1 MILRTCSGGRSYKTP
16 RVSFN
21 VTRQRGRHDAPAC
34 PYPQNHPS
42 SSLHTAFSASA
53 SIFATSVRPLTK
65 LKEGASATTRPAR
78 PRIFT
83 NLRAATATPRPVE
96 VWPCLEEAGA
106 QTQGEEE
113 GSSSCKLVVAG
124 KELVADVIKVWHLG
138 TAAMEY
144 ALTRQLIQF
153 ILRFRVNDYE
163 VYYTIMSYF
172 QTALYLRTAL
182 HRVCSQ

>member
-21 VTRQRGRHDAPAC
+21 MTCQRGRHDAPAC

-42 SSLHTAFSASA
+42 SSLRIAFSASA
-53 SIFATSVRPLTK
+53 SIFATSVRPLGK

-78 PRIFT
+78 PRNFT
-83 NLRAATATPRPVE
+83 HLRAATATLRPVG

-106 QTQGEEE
+106 QTREEEE

-124 KELVADVIKVWHLG
+124 KELVADVIKVLHLG
-138 TAAMEY
+138 TAAMEC
-144 ALTRQLIQF
+144 ALTRPLIQF
-153 ILRFRVNDYE
+153 ILRFRVNEYA
-163 VYYTIMSYF
+163 VYYTIMNYF
-172 QTALYLRTAL
+172 QTTLYLKTTL
-182 HRVCSQ
+182 HQVCSR